1 MSQQITGGELVVR
14 TLAAFGVRH
23 VFGVPGGQT
32 LAITDAI
39 LDHPDIEFVTA
50 RHEGA
55 AAVMA
60 DAYGRL
66 TGRPGV
72 CLATT
77 GPGATNLLTG
87 VGGALRDSSPALV
100 ITCNNNGENID
111 RDDAQNANH
120 VALFAPLT
128 KHSRLVAHGTAIV
141 QGIEECYVRAT
152 TGNPGPV
159 HLDFARDAIEGTVEV
174 PEALPDPHPAL
185 AWVGQRPRPDE
196 VTLARAAARIA
207 TARRPVLW
215 LGNGCARSGAG
226 EAALELAE
234 TLRAPVLTT
243 FNGIGTVPTTHP
255 LVCGVLS
262 RMGTSLSAAVIR
274 DADLVVAVGNSLNA
288 VSTSRW
294 TLPLPEVV
302 QIDIDPGTIGRYYG
316 DRTLG
321 VVGDAREAVREL
333 RGLLA
338 ADPGAAAAAAGRADW
353 LSSVAERRAA
363 WWQPPAGTAGRAA
376 VSPAEL
382 VPALREVAPD
392 DTLLI
397 PDAGNPGVWSY
408 LWHIRQPGTY
418 IKPVGF
424 GNMGFGVPA
433 AVAAA
438 ALDPDRPVLVLVG
451 DGSLGMTLAELETL
465 VRVPGRVCVVVL
477 NDAGYGNIR
486 QEQVVKYGPRTIGVD
501 FGEVDYARVAQGLG
515 LRAERVTEVEPLVK
529 RVREA
534 FDGEGPVLFDVPIDP
549 DVNAWTYPAFATKE

>member
-1 MSQQITGGELVVR
+1 MTEQITGGELVVR
-14 TLAAFGVRH
+14 TLAALGVDR

-39 LDHPDIEFVTA
+39 IDHPGMEFVTA

-60 DAYGRL
+60 DAHGRL

-87 VGGALRDSSPALV
+87 VGGALRDSSPALI
-100 ITCNNNGENID
+100 ITCNNHGENIHK
-111 RDDAQNANH
+111 DDAQNADH

-128 KHSRLVAHGTAIV
+128 KHSRLIAHGTGIV
-141 QGIEECYVRAT
+141 QGIEEAYVRAT
-152 TGNPGPV
+152 TGNPGPA

-174 PEALPDPHPAL
+174 PSGPADPHPAT
-185 AWVGQRPRPDE
+185 AWVGQRPRP
-196 VTLARAAARIA
+196 AADALREAADLIA
-207 TARRPVLW
+207 AARRPVLW
-215 LGNGCARSGAG
+215 LGNGCNRAQAG

-243 FNGIGTVPTTHP
+243 FNGIGAVPTTHP

-262 RMGTSLSAAVIR
+262 RMGTRLSAGVLR
-274 DADLVVAVGNSLNA
+274 EADLVIAVGNSLNA

-294 TLPLPEVV
+294 TLDLPRIVH
-302 QIDIDPGTIGRYYG
+302 IDVDPATIGRYYG
-316 DRTLG
+316 DRTVG
-321 VVGDAREAVREL
+321 VVGDAHETLRELSKVLAGGDTTARAGWIDDVQRRREEWWRRPEPRDATPLSPADIVPVLREA
-333 RGLLA
+333 
-338 ADPGAAAAAAGRADW
+338 
-353 LSSVAERRAA
+353 
-363 WWQPPAGTAGRAA
+363 
-376 VSPAEL
+376 SPDE
-382 VPALREVAPD
+382 
-392 DTLLI
+392 TLLI

-408 LWHIRQPGTY
+408 LWEVRRTGTY

-424 GNMGFGVPA
+424 GNMGFAVPA

-438 ALDPDRPVLVLVG
+438 AIDPDRPVLALVG

-486 QEQVVKYGPRTIGVD
+486 QEQIVKYGPRTIGVD
-501 FGEVDYARVAQGLG
+501 FGDVDYARVAEGLG
-515 LRAERVTEVEPLVK
+515 LRAARVTDLTLLAKGVG
-529 RVREA
+529 EA
-534 FDGEGPVLFDVPIDP
+534 LHGDRPVLFDVPIDP
-549 DVNAWTYPAFATKE
+549 DVNAWTYPAFQTTGNDE